1 MPLGIDKEV
10 VEVAEK
16 AVERLNAERNLRF
29 EIDNIDTSSATR
41 DGVATLEKIYS
52 DAETKSV
59 SSEYLEVAGSIKDKM
74 NRSIRVQ
81 DLFQLFS

>member
-1 MPLGIDKEV
+1 M
-10 VEVAEK
+10 AEK

-29 EIDNIDTSSATR
+29 EIENIDNSSATR
-41 DGVATLEKIYS
+41 VGVATLEKIYS